1 MSWAEEELEFVNL
14 GDTRLNQRL
23 KRIVEDL
30 ASYPEASVPQASRD
44 AAAMQG
50 TYDFWSNRHIKPS
63 QIQQAHAQKT
73 AERAAKYP
81 VVLDLQDTTKLDF
94 TSHRSLRK
102 KGVRNP
108 LCEGLW
114 VHTSLCAT
122 TQGVPLG
129 VLHQKTWTREKAK
142 KENKEA
148 EKEKE
153 SQKWLESV
161 NAVQKW
167 LPSGCQVITIGD
179 READIY
185 ELLTAIASQG
195 GDFIIRAFH
204 NRTVE
209 IAANEDGE
217 PSEKQ
222 KLKSA
227 LAQKKPLG
235 KLKLSVPRA
244 PSREAREAILTLKVC
259 RIKLS
264 PPRNHPN
271 RQNLTSIEVTALLA
285 AEENPPSAKE
295 AISWLLLTSL
305 TVKTLEEAKECLKMY
320 SFRWLIERF
329 HYTLKSGCHLEK
341 LQLEKGHRLERALAT
356 YAIVAWRLLWLT
368 YEARVNGEQSAK
380 VALSTEQWQ
389 SLYCGK
395 VGALALPV
403 EVPSLGECVR
413 WIAELGG
420 FLGRKRDGE
429 PGVKVIWRGLKR
441 LRDLA
446 RMWQIFAQAGLAT

>member
-1 MSWAEEELEFVNL
+1 MSWVDEELEFVNL

-50 TYDFWSNRHIKPS
+50 TYDFWSNRHIKPA

-73 AERAAKYP
+73 AERSAQHQ

-94 TSHRSLRK
+94 TSQRSIRK

-108 LCEGLW
+108 LSEGLW

-129 VLHQKTWTREKAK
+129 VLHQKTWTRENPQKG
-142 KENKEA
+142 NKETQ
-148 EKEKE
+148 KEKE
-153 SQKWLESV
+153 SQKWVESV
-161 NAVQKW
+161 LAVQKW
-167 LPSGCQVITIGD
+167 LPKGCQVITIGD

-204 NRTVE
+204 NRVVE
-209 IAANEDGE
+209 IANPEG
-217 PSEKQ
+217 SEEKESQ
-222 KLKSA
+222 KLSQA
-227 LAQKKPLG
+227 LAERDPLG
-235 KLKLSVPRA
+235 KLKLSIPRA
-244 PSREAREAILTLKVC
+244 PSRKAREAILTIKVC

-271 RQNLTSIEVTALLA
+271 RQNLPSMEVTAILA
-285 AEENPPSAKE
+285 EEENPPSAKE

-305 TVKTLEEAKECLKMY
+305 MVKTFSEAKECLKLY
-320 SFRWLIERF
+320 SLRWLIERY

-368 YEARVNGEQSAK
+368 YEARVNGEQSAE
-380 VALSTEQWQ
+380 VALSPSEWQ
-389 SLYCGK
+389 SLYCASE
-395 VGALALPV
+395 GALVIPV

-413 WIAELGG
+413 AIASLGG
-420 FLGRKRDGE
+420 FLGRKRDGA

-441 LRDLA
+441 LRELV
-446 RMWQIFAQAGLAT
+446 RMWKIFAMAGVAL